1 MRYKQYDVPE
11 GLRYHKE
18 HCWVKDAGQG
28 QILIGWT
35 DFAQKLAQ
43 EITSVFVPEE
53 GQAIKKDQ
61 YMGTIETGKWVGKV
75 YAPVDGTIIE
85 VNEAVMDNPRTI
97 NEDPYGEGWV
107 LKVKVSQPDQVRS
120 LLGAKDYVE
129 AMKAKL
135 KELGMGT

>member
-1 MRYKQYDVPE
+1 MRFKEYDVPD

-28 QILIGWT
+28 QVIIGWT

-43 EITSVFVPEE
+43 EITSVFVPDE
-53 GQAIKKDQ
+53 GKAIKKDQ

-75 YAPVDGTIIE
+75 YAPVDGTVIE
-85 VNEAVMDNPRTI
+85 VNQAVMDDPTAI
-97 NEDPYGEGWV
+97 NKDPYGDGWV
-107 LKVKVSQPDQVRS
+107 LKVKMSQPEQLRS
-120 LLGAKDYVE
+120 LLDQQGYVE

-135 KELGMGT
+135 KELGR

>member
-1 MRYKQYDVPE
+1 MRFKDYDVPD

-28 QILIGWT
+28 QVIIGWT

-43 EITSVFVPEE
+43 EITSVFVPDE
-53 GQAIKKDQ
+53 GKAIKKDQ

-75 YAPVDGTIIE
+75 YAPVDGTVIE
-85 VNEAVMDNPRTI
+85 VNQAVMDDPTAI
-97 NEDPYGEGWV
+97 NKDPYGDGWV
-107 LKVKVSQPDQVRS
+107 LKVKMSQPEQLRS
-120 LLGAKDYVE
+120 LLDQQGYVE

-135 KELGMGT
+135 KELGR

>member
-1 MRYKQYDVPE
+1 MKFRDYEVPE
-11 GLRYHKE
+11 NLRYHKE

-28 QILIGWT
+28 QVIIGWT

-43 EITSVFVPEE
+43 EITSLFVPEE
-53 GQAIKKDQ
+53 GNPIKKDQ

-75 YAPVDGTIIE
+75 YSPVDGTILE
-85 VNEAVMDNPRTI
+85 VNESVMDRPRVI

-107 LKVKVSQPDQVRS
+107 LKVKLNSPDQLKT
-120 LLGAKDYVE
+120 LLNPNGYVE

-135 KELGMGT
+135 KELGKL